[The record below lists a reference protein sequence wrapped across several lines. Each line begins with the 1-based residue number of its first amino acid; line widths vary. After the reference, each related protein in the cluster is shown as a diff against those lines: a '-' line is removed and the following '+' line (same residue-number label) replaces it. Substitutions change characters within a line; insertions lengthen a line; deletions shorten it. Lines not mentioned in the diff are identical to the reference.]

1 MPSAV
6 RPKPRIRWLRIFV
19 MLAIAYFSYLAAVQQ
34 VELYAIHQET
44 DSLRS
49 RIREVESSNQ
59 ALTDEKV
66 KLSTAAYIEKL
77 AREKL
82 GLVKPGEIPYIP

>member
-1 MPSAV
+1 MTSKT
-6 RPKPRIRWLRIFV
+6 RPRPRIRWLRIFV
-19 MLAIAYFSYLAAVQQ
+19 MLAIAYFSYLAIIQQ
-34 VELYAIHQET
+34 MELYAIQQET

-49 RIREVESSNQ
+49 RIRELETSNQ
-59 ALTDEKV
+59 ALVEEKG

-82 GLVKPGEIPYIP
+82 GLVKPGEVPYIP